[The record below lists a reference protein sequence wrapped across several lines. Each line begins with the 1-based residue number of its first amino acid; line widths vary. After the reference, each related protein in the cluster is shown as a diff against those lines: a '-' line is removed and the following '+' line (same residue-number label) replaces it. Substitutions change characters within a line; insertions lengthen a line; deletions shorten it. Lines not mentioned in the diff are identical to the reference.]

1 MFGNGEKRW
10 VRRPVG
16 TKFDPKYQMPIV
28 KHGGGSAAIWGCFSA
43 SAVGPLVRIDEHMD
57 VNMYKEILE
66 KHMLP
71 FPRKK
76 IPTGWIFQ
84 QDNDHKHR
92 SAIVQK
98 WFKAKKVNVLPLS
111 SQFLT

>member
-1 MFGNGEKRW
+1 M
-10 VRRPVG
+10 G
-16 TKFDPKYQMPIV
+16 TRFDPKYQMPIV

-57 VNMYKEILE
+57 TNIYKEILE

-84 QDNDHKHR
+84 QDNGHKHR
-92 SAIVQK
+92 SVIVQK
-98 WFKAKKVNVLPLS
+98 RFKAKEVDILTLS
-111 SQFLT
+111 SQFLN

>member
-1 MFGNGEKRW
+1 MFGSGEKRW
-10 VRRPVG
+10 IRRPMV
-16 TKFDPKYQMPIV
+16 TRFDPKYQMPIV
-28 KHGGGSAAIWGCFSA
+28 KHGGGSATIWGCFSA
-43 SAVGPLVRIDEHMD
+43 STVGPLVRIYGHMD
-57 VNMYKEILE
+57 INMYKEILE

-71 FPRKK
+71 YSKKK
-76 IPTGWIFQ
+76 IATGWIFQ

-98 WFKAKKVNVLPLS
+98 WFKAKEVNVLPLS